1 MSNEEFT
8 SHPFVKYPVSGT
20 LERTFLFYFSDIFYN
35 ASLESNYLSLEF
47 LKNSLLIPFDN
58 IF

>member
-1 MSNEEFT
+1 MPNEEFT
-8 SHPFVKYPVSGT
+8 YHPFVNSRVSGT
-20 LERTFLFYFSDIFYN
+20 LGRTFLFYFSDIFYN
-35 ASLESNYLSLEF
+35 ASLESNYLSLGF